1 MQISFHELGSYCFD
15 ISDIFASE
23 QRASG
28 KTRFIMHNPRP
39 TDALLLFADT
49 TGTCY
54 RKGAQPIYIPQGS
67 LVYMPHGSN
76 YMWENTP
83 ARSGSGQK
91 NLLFEFSLSR
101 AEFHRGEKNEL
112 CRDSQTGER
121 ITFGKHVSIV
131 THRHAALYEK
141 LFNELIGAFSRPN
154 APLCILSA
162 AYAIFGAIA
171 DNCRAERISSADT
184 HIIKD
189 SIKFLESDE
198 YLQKSIG
205 EIAAECNISIGYYE
219 RLFADYCGMTPT
231 EYRSMNRIN
240 RIKMLLHDEKI
251 TLEEI
256 AEKTGC
262 CDSGYLCRIFKK
274 KTGMTPGE
282 YRRIYF
288 AQMRDNA

>member
-1 MQISFHELGSYCFD
+1 MQISFHELGSYCFN

-39 TDALLLFADT
+39 TDALLFFADT
-49 TGTCY
+49 TSTCY

-67 LVYMPHGSN
+67 LVYMPRGSN
-76 YMWENTP
+76 YTWENTP
-83 ARSGSGQK
+83 VHKGSEQR
-91 NLLFEFSLSR
+91 NLLFEFTLKR
-101 AEFHRGEKNEL
+101 TEFHRGEKNEL
-112 CRDSQTGER
+112 CHDSQTDER
-121 ITFGKHVSIV
+121 ITFGKQVSIV
-131 THRHAALYEK
+131 TYRHAILYEK

-154 APLCILSA
+154 APLCLLNA
-162 AYAIFGAIA
+162 AYAIFSTIA
-171 DNCRAERISSADT
+171 DNCRAERIPSADT

-189 SIKFLESDE
+189 SIKFLGSEA
-198 YLQKSIG
+198 YLQKSIS

-231 EYRSMNRIN
+231 EYRSINRIN
-240 RIKMLLHDEKI
+240 HIKMLLHDKKI

-274 KTGMTPGE
+274 KTGMTPE
-282 YRRIYF
+282 QYRETL
-288 AQMRDNA
+288 